1 MQPIITVPPLN
12 LWTTQDARQSWRYLE
27 AESPVD
33 FTQTVDGAGYTAEL
47 LVLRARTVEYRA
59 RLELD
64 ADGFLSATIP
74 AQVGQSMRSCKRI
87 DAAYQITIT
96 APLPD
101 LNVVWQGPVIVQEIA
116 A

>member
-1 MQPIITVPPLN
+1 MQDVVSVPPLT
-12 LWTTQDARQSWRYLE
+12 LWPTQETRQSWRYLE
-27 AESPVD
+27 AETPVD
-33 FTQTVDGAGYTAEL
+33 FTQTVDGAAYSAEL
-47 LVLRARTVEYRA
+47 LILRKKVVEYRVPLA
-59 RLELD
+59 LD
-64 ADGFLSATIP
+64 GDGYLTATIP
-74 AQVGQSMRSCKRI
+74 AQVGQDMRSCRRI